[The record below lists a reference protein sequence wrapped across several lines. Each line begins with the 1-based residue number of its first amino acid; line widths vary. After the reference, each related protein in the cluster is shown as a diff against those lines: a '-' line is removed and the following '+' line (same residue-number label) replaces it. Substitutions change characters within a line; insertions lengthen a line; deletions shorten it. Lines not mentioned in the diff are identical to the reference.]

1 MPSVNADRREEMA
14 VGAPW
19 YIRVNKNGVDIN
31 RNFDIEWEEV
41 THGYGIAS
49 DDPRSVTYRGKYPE
63 SEPETKAIMN
73 FAEVIKPRM
82 ILSYHALCSITC
94 DNMLSAKEIL
104 NNETKE
110 KKCEGML

>member
-1 MPSVNADRREEMA
+1 MGNVHAGESGAEICLSSLKYILENKPEILKKTGIAILPSVNADQREEMA

-31 RNFDIEWEEV
+31 RNFDADWEEV

-63 SEPETKAIMN
+63 SEPEQKQ
-73 FAEVIKPRM
+73 
-82 ILSYHALCSITC
+82 L
-94 DNMLSAKEIL
+94 
-104 NNETKE
+104 
-110 KKCEGML
+110 